1 MAEEAD
7 WIAEEL
13 QQLRAQDLERQLR
26 ELPEVGGKIRMGD
39 RVFLNFSSNNY
50 LGLARHS
57 AVLAAAAAALQR
69 WGAGSGA
76 SRLVT
81 GSLPCHAELERRLA
95 ALKGYPTALV
105 FGSGYLANLGL
116 IPAVVGR
123 GDWIVADR
131 LAHASLMDAAVLSRA
146 ELHRFPHNEPDQLE
160 AILKRKPEATR
171 CLVVTESVF
180 SMDGDL
186 APLREIAEV
195 ARRHR
200 AMLLVDEAHATG
212 VYGPA
217 GAGRVRELSLE
228 PDITLSMGTL
238 SKALGGYGGFVA
250 CAETMRQF
258 LVNRARSFIFSTSL
272 PPPVIGAA
280 LGALDCLQAAPDL
293 GKTLLDRSARFR
305 DRLRAAGFQTGPSTS
320 QIIPIIVGENRQTLR
335 FAQLLNEQGLLAVAI
350 RPPTV
355 PPGTARLRL
364 SVTLDHTPEDLEHAA
379 EILIRTARAE
389 GIMRNGC

>member
-1 MAEEAD
+1 
-7 WIAEEL
+7 
-13 QQLRAQDLERQLR
+13 
-26 ELPEVGGKIRMGD
+26 
-39 RVFLNFSSNNY
+39 
-50 LGLARHS
+50 
-57 AVLAAAAAALQR
+57 
-69 WGAGSGA
+69 
-76 SRLVT
+76 
-81 GSLPCHAELERRLA
+81 
-95 ALKGYPTALV
+95 
-105 FGSGYLANLGL
+105 
-116 IPAVVGR
+116 
-123 GDWIVADR
+123 
-131 LAHASLMDAAVLSRA
+131 
-146 ELHRFPHNEPDQLE
+146 
-160 AILKRKPEATR
+160 
-171 CLVVTESVF
+171 
-180 SMDGDL
+180 
-186 APLREIAEV
+186 
-195 ARRHR
+195 
-200 AMLLVDEAHATG
+200 
-212 VYGPA
+212 
-217 GAGRVRELSLE
+217 
-228 PDITLSMGTL
+228 
-238 SKALGGYGGFVA
+238 
-250 CAETMRQF
+250 MRQF

>member
-1 MAEEAD
+1 MADEAD